1 MGIIYFNFKIVD
13 IPGERHKGG
22 LGGEVQVLIVSVTC
36 KVFFFPKERTKVN
49 EKRETSLNILIGTD
63 CMSDYFCTFLY
74 VIFIEIYQKPL
85 DF

>member
-36 KVFFFPKERTKVN
+36 KVFFFFL
-49 EKRETSLNILIGTD
+49 KREPKLMKNAKHL
-63 CMSDYFCTFLY
+63 
-74 VIFIEIYQKPL
+74 
-85 DF
+85 

>member
-36 KVFFFPKERTKVN
+36 KVFFFF
-49 EKRETSLNILIGTD
+49 S
-63 CMSDYFCTFLY
+63 
-74 VIFIEIYQKPL
+74 
-85 DF
+85 